1 MLQGF
6 IIHIKIM
13 EAVSKT
19 VDTQIIA
26 SKEEAVRHAEEI
38 G

>member
-1 MLQGF
+1 MLQGLRM
-6 IIHIKIM
+6 HINIM
-13 EAVSKT
+13 EAVGNM

-26 SKEEAVRHAEEI
+26 SKEDAVRNIEEI